1 MIREKTDVDRN
12 AIDNI
17 NEHLKVDFDMFLEN
31 KNFGGINKNI
41 ISYEINICPKNRIAW
56 FYSGTDISKFKEL
69 SNEEDIMNIHEL
81 QLNNN
86 DTKSENDLVSDDSK
100 EKNQKIRNEIT
111 EEKLKNV
118 GIKSLLGGNI
128 YMKSKIANGYDLL
141 NKKRE
146 REIYYNKLYNNGN
159 DLEEEKINYENGKYN
174 NIGYYKNNGNENE
187 QNKKLIQSLPI
198 EIQNLIIK
206 MKKKEPITL
215 NIFEEYKAYKK
226 LTCLEFDN
234 DLHHVFIGD
243 NLGNVSCYDI
253 SQIYDIMEKIQ
264 QDEEERNFENET
276 IITKENLHLFNDI
289 SISQLWI
296 IGAHKESIRHIH
308 YIDITPRIIVT
319 TSHDLRI
326 KIFGADDGSDQGE
339 FKQIANRTK
348 PIPIGIKY
356 YLLDPF
362 GEEETTGEAHY
373 FKRKDVIG
381 FVPNK
386 NQDNTSN
393 QQISEVA
400 KKITEYNA
408 KEKLWLATK
417 NANNLDENMSN
428 DWKLKINI
436 EKLQEKEE
444 EEYLEMLEKVAEIEK
459 ITNAT
464 ELILQSRSIYSE
476 AYRPKY
482 IEEMNDIEKIKEL
495 SDVIQDR
502 LRNVKLAVSKAN
514 LNQSKMVDLTKKKEE
529 TNKINQPPTNNK
541 NVIGVGGTVGNKK
554 LPSRPITKSKSALDI
569 LKKKTEF
576 SEKKEQTITNSIMG
590 ETNER
595 FIKESAKNETN
606 THINEQI
613 PENEQEQIT
622 QQLNLQNKTGT
633 ELSILSGLKKNLLP
647 KYPRKF
653 LPEIKSRY
661 AMSRVKLRGPK
672 DYFIMYQD
680 KFDEGYRDLFPQIR
694 GLFARTKETKK
705 QLIKSR
711 SNLVLP
717 GFKVKKQ
724 VDIEEEEERL
734 KNEEIERKR
743 KISLLERSLRHLE
756 KNIQ

>member
-187 QNKKLIQSLPI
+187 QNKKLIKSLPI

-215 NIFEEYKAYKK
+215 NIFEKYKAYKK

-276 IITKENLHLFNDI
+276 IITKENLYLFNDI
-289 SISQLWI
+289 SISKLWI
-296 IGAHKESIRHIH
+296 IKAHKESIGNIH
-308 YIDITPRIIVT
+308 YIDIYPRIIVT

-326 KIFGADDGSDQGE
+326 KTFGADDGSDQGE
-339 FKQIANRTK
+339 FK
-348 PIPIGIKY
+348 
-356 YLLDPF
+356 
-362 GEEETTGEAHY
+362 
-373 FKRKDVIG
+373 
-381 FVPNK
+381 
-386 NQDNTSN
+386 
-393 QQISEVA
+393 
-400 KKITEYNA
+400 
-408 KEKLWLATK
+408 
-417 NANNLDENMSN
+417 
-428 DWKLKINI
+428 
-436 EKLQEKEE
+436 
-444 EEYLEMLEKVAEIEK
+444 
-459 ITNAT
+459 
-464 ELILQSRSIYSE
+464 
-476 AYRPKY
+476 
-482 IEEMNDIEKIKEL
+482 
-495 SDVIQDR
+495 
-502 LRNVKLAVSKAN
+502 
-514 LNQSKMVDLTKKKEE
+514 
-529 TNKINQPPTNNK
+529 
-541 NVIGVGGTVGNKK
+541 
-554 LPSRPITKSKSALDI
+554 
-569 LKKKTEF
+569 
-576 SEKKEQTITNSIMG
+576 
-590 ETNER
+590 
-595 FIKESAKNETN
+595 
-606 THINEQI
+606 
-613 PENEQEQIT
+613 
-622 QQLNLQNKTGT
+622 
-633 ELSILSGLKKNLLP
+633 
-647 KYPRKF
+647 
-653 LPEIKSRY
+653 
-661 AMSRVKLRGPK
+661 
-672 DYFIMYQD
+672 
-680 KFDEGYRDLFPQIR
+680 
-694 GLFARTKETKK
+694 
-705 QLIKSR
+705 
-711 SNLVLP
+711 
-717 GFKVKKQ
+717 
-724 VDIEEEEERL
+724 
-734 KNEEIERKR
+734 
-743 KISLLERSLRHLE
+743 
-756 KNIQ
+756 

>member
-1 MIREKTDVDRN
+1 MIIESSYLFNNVNIFLESIIQEKDPKNKDNLNNNFSNLNKSLLLTSANKKNNNMTIFKSYLKKDESNCFTIVDIKNSIKCLFNQDYLNEYMNRYPSYVSLNNCEGTCIYVRKCYYDILFNKEGEDKINSKVVLIIKDFGLDQSNKITNSSYNQKYVDINLEPEIEDKLDTIYYNMIREKTDVDRN

-215 NIFEEYKAYKK
+215 NIFEKYKAYKK

-264 QDEEERNFENET
+264 QDEEERNFEIET

-296 IGAHKESIRHIH
+296 IGAHKESIRHFH
-308 YIDITPRIIVT
+308 YIDITTIIIVT

-326 KIFGADDGSDQGE
+326 KTFGADDGSDQGE
-339 FKQIANRTK
+339 FK
-348 PIPIGIKY
+348 
-356 YLLDPF
+356 
-362 GEEETTGEAHY
+362 
-373 FKRKDVIG
+373 
-381 FVPNK
+381 
-386 NQDNTSN
+386 
-393 QQISEVA
+393 
-400 KKITEYNA
+400 
-408 KEKLWLATK
+408 
-417 NANNLDENMSN
+417 
-428 DWKLKINI
+428 
-436 EKLQEKEE
+436 
-444 EEYLEMLEKVAEIEK
+444 
-459 ITNAT
+459 
-464 ELILQSRSIYSE
+464 
-476 AYRPKY
+476 
-482 IEEMNDIEKIKEL
+482 
-495 SDVIQDR
+495 
-502 LRNVKLAVSKAN
+502 
-514 LNQSKMVDLTKKKEE
+514 
-529 TNKINQPPTNNK
+529 
-541 NVIGVGGTVGNKK
+541 
-554 LPSRPITKSKSALDI
+554 
-569 LKKKTEF
+569 
-576 SEKKEQTITNSIMG
+576 
-590 ETNER
+590 
-595 FIKESAKNETN
+595 
-606 THINEQI
+606 
-613 PENEQEQIT
+613 
-622 QQLNLQNKTGT
+622 
-633 ELSILSGLKKNLLP
+633 
-647 KYPRKF
+647 
-653 LPEIKSRY
+653 
-661 AMSRVKLRGPK
+661 
-672 DYFIMYQD
+672 
-680 KFDEGYRDLFPQIR
+680 
-694 GLFARTKETKK
+694 
-705 QLIKSR
+705 
-711 SNLVLP
+711 
-717 GFKVKKQ
+717 
-724 VDIEEEEERL
+724 
-734 KNEEIERKR
+734 
-743 KISLLERSLRHLE
+743 
-756 KNIQ
+756 